1 MNLGD
6 FFGEL
11 RRRNIFKVTAAY
23 AVVSWLIIQVATVA
37 FPYLEIPP
45 WCVRLVIVLLA
56 LGFPAAM
63 ILAWACELTPQ
74 GIKCAEEVPA
84 EVSVKHQT
92 GQRLN
97 TLIIVVLGC
106 AIAVLLFQRFHPGET
121 PASIPEKSIDTC
133 PPISST

>member
-1 MNLGD
+1 MPTEGATNSRQRRMNLGD

-23 AVVSWLIIQVATVA
+23 AVVSWLIIQVATAA

-56 LGFPAAM
+56 LGFRAAM

-74 GIKCAEEVPA
+74 GIKCAEEVLA
-84 EVSVKHQT
+84 EVSIKNQT
-92 GQRLN
+92 GHRLN
-97 TLIIVVLGC
+97 TIIIVVQGC
-106 AIAVLLFQRFHPGET
+106 TMHDLL
-121 PASIPEKSIDTC
+121 
-133 PPISST
+133 